1 MGSFFFFFSFFL
13 FSFSFLFLFFW
24 GGEGKEGWFLHFCS
38 SPIEEPAYKWG
49 RGWLAAVSKA
59 PGPSSN
65 HEQLPKI
72 LSPVESGSG

>member
-13 FSFSFLFLFFW
+13 FSFSFFLFFIL
-24 GGEGKEGWFLHFCS
+24 GGGWFLHFCS

>member
-13 FSFSFLFLFFW
+13 FSFSFFSFFLG

-49 RGWLAAVSKA
+49 CGWLAAVSKA